1 MKLQLTSE
9 DVKGDEM
16 DLGVSVLASLRGG
29 HLHNLAGPVL
39 RDDGDDCDDGYDGDG
54 DDDRDK
60 AYVCVCCV
68 AAMANLGHQ
77 VSHATQIFIFSR
89 ASHNLLNCMYE
100 VFPPIFIHSLTQMQI
115 STLYEADRDL

>member
-39 RDDGDDCDDGYDGDG
+39 RDDGDDCDDGEGDGDDGDG
-54 DDDRDK
+54 DDGGDGDDDDDIK
-60 AYVCVCCV
+60 VYW
-68 AAMANLGHQ
+68 
-77 VSHATQIFIFSR
+77 VSKKRQR
-89 ASHNLLNCMYE
+89 LLNTE
-100 VFPPIFIHSLTQMQI
+100 V
-115 STLYEADRDL
+115 

>member
-39 RDDGDDCDDGYDGDG
+39 RDNGDDCDDGDNDILRSAESIGG
-54 DDDRDK
+54 FHKSMSLISFSKIARK
-60 AYVCVCCV
+60 KGFA
-68 AAMANLGHQ
+68 
-77 VSHATQIFIFSR
+77 IF
-89 ASHNLLNCMYE
+89 
-100 VFPPIFIHSLTQMQI
+100 
-115 STLYEADRDL
+115 

>member
-39 RDDGDDCDDGYDGDG
+39 REDGDDCDDGDDADDG
-54 DDDRDK
+54 DDGDNEDIK
-60 AYVCVCCV
+60 EYW
-68 AAMANLGHQ
+68 
-77 VSHATQIFIFSR
+77 VSKKRQR
-89 ASHNLLNCMYE
+89 LLSTE
-100 VFPPIFIHSLTQMQI
+100 V
-115 STLYEADRDL
+115 